1 MAANYGAGGS
11 NGTGKRE
18 GAGGLFGCAVWKQLC
33 FQLCIGPAME
43 GAAAPAERPP
53 AGIGMEERT
62 CTVTEA
68 SETAAQTLLM
78 PADRKVSRHLHLIL
92 KGVSCAIVDV
102 VALGSAA
109 PPR

>member
-1 MAANYGAGGS
+1 MAPGRGKEREVYLAAPSGS
-11 NGTGKRE
+11 SKE
-18 GAGGLFGCAVWKQLC
+18 
-33 FQLCIGPAME
+33 QLCIGPAME

-109 PPR
+109 PPC